1 MVGGVR
7 EDGAVQPFPLSD
19 GTVRLSVP
27 TPADVDTIATLCR
40 DEQVGRWTTV
50 PVPYRREDAVG
61 FVGTVVQAGWAG
73 GGELTWAVRDGSSVA
88 GMVSLDLDDGEIGFW
103 VGAPYRGRGWAARAA
118 RLVVA
123 DAFGRLHVDHVR
135 WRAIVGNSASLA
147 VARRLGFRLEGTVR
161 HSILQRGVWRDG
173 WVGTLLPGELRD

>member
-1 MVGGVR
+1 MVGAVG
-7 EDGAVQPFPLSD
+7 EDGGVQPYPLDD
-19 GTVRLSVP
+19 GTVHLSVP
-27 TPADVDTIATLCR
+27 TPADVDTITTLCR
-40 DEQVGRWTTV
+40 DEQVGRWTTI

-61 FVGTVVQAGWAG
+61 FVGTLVPTGWAG
-73 GGELTWAVRDGSSVA
+73 AGELTWAVREGASVA

-103 VGAPYRGRGWAARAA
+103 MGAPYRGRGWTVRAA

-123 DAFGRLHVDHVR
+123 DAWHRHRADHVR
-135 WRAIVGNSASLA
+135 WRAIVGNRASLA